1 MITLRGNPGAGR
13 PAGRARRR
21 CDGAEAPSQL
31 VARMPGQRRHA
42 GAVDT
47 YAHPRQVAHGPE
59 AAAQLAREIAERN
72 RSLRQGQEQRRRTRI
87 VATLGPACDDLETV
101 GAMAAA
107 GMDVARVPLAH
118 GTIGDAIARIRR
130 VRQAAPHVG
139 VMADLP
145 GPKVRA
151 ASFPEGGVTLQT
163 GAEVMLVLAGP
174 DTVSSATHIGV
185 ASEEVMEA
193 IEVDDPIAIGD
204 GGVSLVVTARKPD
217 GVLARVRSG
226 GKVQGRPGVTA
237 ATARLRFAT
246 PTPEDLERIHA
257 LVAEGVDM
265 IAISFVRS
273 AEDMEAVRVATGD
286 LGVMLVAKIETAQGV
301 ADLERILGAS
311 GAVMVARGDLGVRV
325 PLEDVPHHQKEIIR
339 SGVRFGL
346 PVITATQMLESM
358 ISSPV
363 PTRAEVTD
371 VANAV
376 LDGTS
381 AVMTSGETAIGVDPV
396 NVVATMAR
404 IVARTERNF
413 DYVRWGAS
421 LGVQQ
426 VPGDSS
432 TPARI
437 TAAITAAAWRAAIE
451 EDAAA
456 IIACTRTGLT
466 ARVISRFRPSMP
478 IVATTPS
485 LRTARQLSLSW
496 GVETLTVRE
505 SSSTDEVVW
514 FSVKAAVEA
523 GFASAG
529 DVVVVLAG
537 SPDEPEPVADTLR
550 IVRVH

>member
-1 MITLRGNPGAGR
+1 LR
-13 PAGRARRR
+13 
-21 CDGAEAPSQL
+21 
-31 VARMPGQRRHA
+31 
-42 GAVDT
+42 
-47 YAHPRQVAHGPE
+47 
-59 AAAQLAREIAERN
+59 
-72 RSLRQGQEQRRRTRI
+72 
-87 VATLGPACDDLETV
+87 LE
-101 GAMAAA
+101 
-107 GMDVARVPLAH
+107 
-118 GTIGDAIARIRR
+118 
-130 VRQAAPHVG
+130 
-139 VMADLP
+139 
-145 GPKVRA
+145 
-151 ASFPEGGVTLQT
+151 
-163 GAEVMLVLAGP
+163 
-174 DTVSSATHIGV
+174 
-185 ASEEVMEA
+185 
-193 IEVDDPIAIGD
+193 
-204 GGVSLVVTARKPD
+204 
-217 GVLARVRSG
+217 
-226 GKVQGRPGVTA
+226 
-237 ATARLRFAT
+237 T
-246 PTPEDLERIHA
+246 PTPEDLVRIRA

-265 IAISFVRS
+265 IAVSFVRS

-286 LGVMLVAKIETAQGV
+286 RGIMLVAKIETAQGV
-301 ADLERILGAS
+301 ADIDRILTAS
-311 GAVMVARGDLGVRV
+311 DAVMVARGDLGVRV
-325 PLEDVPHHQKEIIR
+325 PLEDVPHHQKQIIR
-339 SGVRFGL
+339 SGVRFGR

-381 AVMTSGETAIGVDPV
+381 AVMTSGETAIGADPV
-396 NVVATMAR
+396 NVVETMAR
-404 IVARTERNF
+404 IVLRTERDF
-413 DYVRWGAS
+413 DYVRWGAN

-426 VPGDSS
+426 VSGDAS

-437 TAAITAAAWRAAIE
+437 TAAITAAAWRAALE

-456 IIACTRTGLT
+456 IIACTRTGQT

-478 IVATTPS
+478 IVATSPS

-505 SSSTDEVVW
+505 SVSTDEVVW

>member
-1 MITLRGNPGAGR
+1 M
-13 PAGRARRR
+13 
-21 CDGAEAPSQL
+21 
-31 VARMPGQRRHA
+31 HA

-47 YAHPRQVAHGPE
+47 YVQAHHAAAGAE
-59 AAAQLAREIAERN
+59 AAAQLAREIAERPRLA
-72 RSLRQGQEQRRRTRI
+72 RSGPETRRRTRI
-87 VATLGPACDDLETV
+87 VATLGPACDNHATV
-101 GAMAAA
+101 AAMTAA

-118 GTIGDAIARIRR
+118 GTIGDAIERIRR
-130 VRQAAPHVG
+130 VRDVAPHIG

-151 ASFPEGGVTLQT
+151 APFPEGGVVLPT
-163 GAEVMLVLAGP
+163 GGEVLLVPAG
-174 DTVSSATHIGV
+174 DGTVSSAGCIGV
-185 ASEEVMEA
+185 ASDEVMEA
-193 IEVDDPIAIGD
+193 LEVDDPVAIGD
-204 GGVSLVVTARKPD
+204 GGVSLVVTARKPE

-237 ATARLRFAT
+237 ATSRLRQET

-265 IAISFVRS
+265 IAVSFVRS
-273 AEDMEAVRVATGD
+273 AEDMEAVRAATGD
-286 LGVMLVAKIETAQGV
+286 RGVMLIAKIETAQGV
-301 ADLERILGAS
+301 ADIERILGAS
-311 GAVMVARGDLGVRV
+311 DGVMVARGDLGVRV

-339 SGVRFGL
+339 SGVRFGR

-358 ISSPV
+358 ITSPV

-404 IVARTERNF
+404 IVLRTERNF

-426 VPGDSS
+426 VAGDPF

-456 IIACTRTGLT
+456 IIACTRSGQT

-478 IVATTPS
+478 ILATSPS

-505 SSSTDEVVW
+505 STSTDEVVW
-514 FSVKAAVEA
+514 FSVKAAVES
-523 GFASAG
+523 GYASAG